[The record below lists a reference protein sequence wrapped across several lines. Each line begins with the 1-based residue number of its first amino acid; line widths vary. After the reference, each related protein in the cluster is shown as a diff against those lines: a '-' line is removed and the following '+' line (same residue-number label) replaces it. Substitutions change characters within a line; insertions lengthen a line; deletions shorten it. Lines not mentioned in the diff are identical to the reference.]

1 MSLHDERPPMPNELI
16 EAMAVALSMA
26 DPDERGLP
34 EGKEMAPFYR
44 ELATA
49 AYAALREKLV
59 PVGWAYE
66 KDGWAIQFRDGLDK
80 RLVAIGFT
88 ASPFYH
94 LPEIEDAD

>member
-59 PVGWAYE
+59 PVGWIKPDWQNPENY
-66 KDGWAIQFRDGLDK
+66 DGLSPISTF
-80 RLVAIGFT
+80 RLPGWL
-88 ASPFYH
+88 PLYH
-94 LPEIEDAD
+94 LPEIKDAD